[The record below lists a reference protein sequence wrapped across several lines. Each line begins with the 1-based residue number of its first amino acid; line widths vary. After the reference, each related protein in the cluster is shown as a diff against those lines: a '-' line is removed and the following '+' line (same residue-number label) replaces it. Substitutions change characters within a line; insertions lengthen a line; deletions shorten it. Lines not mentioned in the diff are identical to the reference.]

1 MLCRTDGLDRL
12 GDLQMDEQPHAPSRA
27 HASRGEQPSG
37 CLRGELKRF
46 AACLGVSGDPSISR
60 GTAWQCSGFCE
71 RRSWVNRLFN
81 PAVTWARTF

>member
-46 AACLGVSGDPSISR
+46 AACLGVSG
-60 GTAWQCSGFCE
+60 
-71 RRSWVNRLFN
+71 
-81 PAVTWARTF
+81 